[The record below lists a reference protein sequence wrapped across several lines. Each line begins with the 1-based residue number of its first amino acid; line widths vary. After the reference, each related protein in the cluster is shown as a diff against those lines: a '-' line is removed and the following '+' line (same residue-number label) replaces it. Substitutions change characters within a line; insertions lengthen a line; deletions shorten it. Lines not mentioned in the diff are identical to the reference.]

1 MVRKAN
7 VKPIPHKNGSVRK
20 WPDLGSGDQ
29 SETLAEMHTLALGVE
44 SAVSSGLNLN
54 AKCTS
59 NSQKLRGSKRGWE
72 SDHLTRVGSNC
83 HLAVSHH
90 QLTCGLSLGF
100 THFNA
105 LEPARA

>member
-54 AKCTS
+54 ANAPATLKSCAVQREAGSRTTS
-59 NSQKLRGSKRGWE
+59 
-72 SDHLTRVGSNC
+72 
-83 HLAVSHH
+83 
-90 QLTCGLSLGF
+90 
-100 THFNA
+100 
-105 LEPARA
+105 PA